1 MDRLPT
7 VKVIQPAAN
16 LRFRDSCLITHVTGE
31 ASSVAQ
37 LNLTIDA
44 SFLTVPIARGIVV
57 QTECHIGTTGGRF
70 ELLSQD
76 ASVRSITQATEIA
89 TAYENRKESSSGES
103 LAPSLSAKT
112 AGAEFKLAG
121 VSTTSSITD
130 SRSVA
135 YQGREPLLAVTP
147 VGDSGIRWSLRSHRG
162 EHAVADYLEGMLR
175 LSAAASWNASCEPS
189 LVVTAQPTDSGS
201 LVQWGDALAYGVPRA
216 VAEIEITGRSLPS
229 RQPTEHRV
237 RIAFDSGG

>member
-44 SFLTVPIARGIVV
+44 SFLTVPIARGMVV

-76 ASVRSITQATEIA
+76 ASVRSIT
-89 TAYENRKESSSGES
+89 R
-103 LAPSLSAKT
+103 
-112 AGAEFKLAG
+112 
-121 VSTTSSITD
+121 
-130 SRSVA
+130 R
-135 YQGREPLLAVTP
+135 
-147 VGDSGIRWSLRSHRG
+147 LRS
-162 EHAVADYLEGMLR
+162 
-175 LSAAASWNASCEPS
+175 
-189 LVVTAQPTDSGS
+189 
-201 LVQWGDALAYGVPRA
+201 QWLTRTERNPRA
-216 VAEIEITGRSLPS
+216 GNHWRHRCRPNRRGRVQA
-229 RQPTEHRV
+229 RWR
-237 RIAFDSGG
+237 